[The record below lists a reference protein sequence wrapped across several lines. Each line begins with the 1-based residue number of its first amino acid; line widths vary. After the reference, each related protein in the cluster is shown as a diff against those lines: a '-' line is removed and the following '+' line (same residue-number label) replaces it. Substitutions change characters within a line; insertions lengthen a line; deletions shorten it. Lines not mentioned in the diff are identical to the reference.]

1 MARILVA
8 EDDAA
13 LRRLYTIWLESA
25 GHQVTEAADG
35 REALEQIQRRA
46 PEAAILDVEMPFVDG
61 LSVARYLHARDA
73 RTAIVIISGI
83 DDIRADA
90 LSAGAA
96 EVLAKPCD
104 RAALRAALD
113 AAAWRPELCA
123 NDCTVSVTRSPS
135 ARCNPAATGA

>member
-25 GHQVTEAADG
+25 GHEVTEAADG
-35 REALEQIQRRA
+35 REAIAHIERRV
-46 PEAAILDVEMPFVDG
+46 PEAAVLDIEMPFVDG

-73 RTAIVIISGI
+73 RASIVIVSGV
-83 DDIRADA
+83 DGVRAEA

-113 AAAWRPELCA
+113 AAA
-123 NDCTVSVTRSPS
+123 
-135 ARCNPAATGA
+135 